1 MALSSPRKVGL
12 WIVPGL
18 LLGASGGGCSS
29 GRAASVPGA
38 QGRVE
43 KRSLDDLFL
52 LTGEIRAASGA
63 QLRAPVLPQP
73 QIRWIE
79 EDGASVRAGDRVLE
93 FDSAAVLANLEE
105 LRTKVLQSGIQLESK
120 EREVAAE
127 AEKRRSAFEKAEVE
141 AEKARV
147 DAVVPQEL
155 RSSLEWRKMQTT
167 LLERETAR
175 EKARLDREAFAVTA
189 RTELLSL
196 QGELQKARRALEVAE
211 ESVRSASVAAPADGI
226 FVVGKHWRR
235 DEDRKFQAGDNVWPG
250 FPVAEIPDSASL
262 EVDARLS
269 EVDHGRIEA
278 GMEARV
284 VVDTFPDRVFAG
296 KVAEVASVADESRE
310 RPGFAVRVVL
320 EAADPALMRPGLSV
334 RVEVVR
340 GRYGDAL
347 TVPRAA
353 VRFDEGRPV
362 VEAPGRDAAEIQLG
376 ACTPLDCLVRSGLR
390 EGDLVRLF

>member
-1 MALSSPRKVGL
+1 
-12 WIVPGL
+12 
-18 LLGASGGGCSS
+18 
-29 GRAASVPGA
+29 
-38 QGRVE
+38 
-43 KRSLDDLFL
+43 
-52 LTGEIRAASGA
+52 
-63 QLRAPVLPQP
+63 
-73 QIRWIE
+73 
-79 EDGASVRAGDRVLE
+79 
-93 FDSAAVLANLEE
+93 
-105 LRTKVLQSGIQLESK
+105 
-120 EREVAAE
+120 
-127 AEKRRSAFEKAEVE
+127 
-141 AEKARV
+141 
-147 DAVVPQEL
+147 
-155 RSSLEWRKMQTT
+155 
-167 LLERETAR
+167 
-175 EKARLDREAFAVTA
+175 
-189 RTELLSL
+189 
-196 QGELQKARRALEVAE
+196 
-211 ESVRSASVAAPADGI
+211 
-226 FVVGKHWRR
+226 VGKHWRR

-250 FPVAEIPDSASL
+250 FPVAEIPDPASL

-310 RPGFAVRVVL
+310 RPGLAVRVVL

-376 ACTPLDCLVRSGLR
+376 ACTPLECLVRSGLR

>member
-1 MALSSPRKVGL
+1 
-12 WIVPGL
+12 
-18 LLGASGGGCSS
+18 
-29 GRAASVPGA
+29 
-38 QGRVE
+38 VE
-43 KRSLDDLFL
+43 KRAFDDLFL

-63 QLRAPVLPQP
+63 QLRAPALPQP

-79 EDGASVRAGDRVLE
+79 EDGTSVTAGDRVLE

-105 LRTKVLQSGIQLESK
+105 LRTKVLQAGIQLESK
-120 EREVAAE
+120 KREVAAE
-127 AEKRRSAFEKAEVE
+127 AEKRRTAFEKAEVE

-147 DAVVPQEL
+147 DAAVPREL

-175 EKARLDREAFAVTA
+175 EKARLEQQAFAVTA
-189 RTELLSL
+189 RAEVLSL
-196 QGELQKARRALEVAE
+196 QGELHKARRALEIAE
-211 ESVRSASVAAPADGI
+211 SSVRSASVAAPAAGI

-250 FPVAEIPDSASL
+250 FPVAEIPDPASL

-269 EVDHGRIEA
+269 EVDHGRIEV
-278 GMEARV
+278 GMAARV
-284 VVDTFPDRVFAG
+284 VLDSFPDRVFAG

-320 EAADPALMRPGLSV
+320 DSADPALMRPGLSV

-340 GRYGDAL
+340 GSYADAL
-347 TVPRAA
+347 SVPRAA
-353 VRFDEGRPV
+353 VRFEEGRPV
-362 VEAPGRDAAEIQLG
+362 VEAPGRAAAEIELG
-376 ACTPLDCLVRSGLR
+376 ACTPLHCLVRSGLR
-390 EGDLVRLF
+390 EGDRVRLF